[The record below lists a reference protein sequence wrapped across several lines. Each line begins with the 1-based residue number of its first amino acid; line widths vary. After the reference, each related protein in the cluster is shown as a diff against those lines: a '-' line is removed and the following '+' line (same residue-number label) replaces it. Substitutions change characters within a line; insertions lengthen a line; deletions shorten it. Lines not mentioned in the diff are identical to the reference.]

1 MNRVDKRL
9 LAILCCPTSHQPV
22 TPLTAAQ
29 IESINRAIAIGDVQ
43 QHDGARLAQPLQ
55 EGLITRDGQRIY
67 RIDDGIPVML
77 PDEAIATDQLKAFPA

>member
-1 MNRVDKRL
+1 MDKRL

-22 TPLTAAQ
+22 APLTSAQ
-29 IESINRAIAIGDVQ
+29 IESLNRAIATGDVL
-43 QHDGARLAQPLQ
+43 QHDGVRLTQSLSA
-55 EGLITRDGQRIY
+55 GLITRDGQRIY